1 MGYTGATTGEAS
13 AAGEAQWS
21 ISLLDS
27 QLTEPISEDEYLYR
41 VPDVSPQ
48 INVSHGEVQ
57 AMLVLD

>member
-1 MGYTGATTGEAS
+1 MGDTGAKTGEAG

-21 ISLLDS
+21 TSLLDS

-48 INVSHGEVQ
+48 IYVSHGEVQ
-57 AMLVLD
+57 GMLALD